1 MRRRLL
7 RHLTVFVT
15 GLALATGLLTVA
27 TVPAQA
33 ASFTVS
39 IGASTTVA
47 VVGGKVTFSG
57 KVSPKPSKR
66 TVYLQRRNVGST
78 SWTTVKKFTVA
89 KSGAYKVTTTLT
101 SDRDRYYRIY
111 KPKSSGRRAGHSRAI
126 QLIVD
131 PAPVSTPSTLLSL
144 SPTTS
149 PLAGGTTVTVTGT
162 GLSGTT
168 KVTVTPQVRADYTA
182 DGSGAFPELIA
193 GFVVGSDGQLEITT
207 PASLAGTNLVKIYT
221 AGGTLTSTLTY
232 ARTAHA
238 PTTFEKQVLDQVN
251 LRRSSK
257 QTCRGTS
264 MPAVSALT
272 WDDEFAD
279 LTLSHAKDLA
289 ARQGAGYSGLS
300 HTTFGLKEWYHRIY
314 LAGYGGAFSEDLALS
329 PAGYSASQVVQQ
341 WMDSTSGHC
350 ESVMDGDWTKVGIGV
365 ARGLWGSQSSIFT
378 NLDLR

>member
-1 MRRRLL
+1 MRRRVI
-7 RHLTVFVT
+7 RHLTAFVT

-33 ASFTVS
+33 STFKVS

-47 VVGGKVTFSG
+47 VVGGKVTFRG

-66 TVYLQRRNVGST
+66 TAYLQRRNVGST

-89 KSGAYKVTTTLT
+89 KSGTYKVTTTLT

-111 KPKSSGRRAGHSRAI
+111 KPKSSGRKAGHSRAI

-131 PAPVSTPSTLLSL
+131 PAPISTPSSLLSL
-144 SPTTS
+144 SPATS
-149 PLAGGTTVTVTGT
+149 PLSGGTMVTVMGK

-182 DGSGAFPELIA
+182 DGSGAFPELTA
-193 GFVVGSDGQLEITT
+193 GFVVRSDSKLEITT
-207 PASLAGTNLVKIYT
+207 PASLAGTNHVKIYT
-221 AGGTLTSTLTY
+221 PGGTLTASLTY
-232 ARTAHA
+232 ARAAHA
-238 PTTFEKQVLDQVN
+238 PTTFEQQVLDQVN

-264 MPAVSALT
+264 MPAVGALT
-272 WDDEFAD
+272 WDNEFAD

-289 ARQGAGYSGLS
+289 ARQGAGYNGLS
-300 HTTFGLKEWYHRIY
+300 HTTYGLKEWYHRIY

-341 WMDSTSGHC
+341 WMNSTSGHC
-350 ESVMDGDWTKVGIGV
+350 ESVMDDDWTKVGIGV
-365 ARGLWGSQSSIFT
+365 AGGRWGSQSSIFT

>member
-1 MRRRLL
+1 MRRRLI
-7 RHLTVFVT
+7 RHLPAFVA
-15 GLALATGLLTVA
+15 GLALATGLLAVA

-33 ASFTVS
+33 ATFKVS
-39 IGASTTVA
+39 VGASTTVA

-89 KSGAYKVTTTLT
+89 RSGTYKVTTTLT

-111 KPKSSGRRAGHSRAI
+111 KPKSSGRKAGHSRAI

-221 AGGTLTSTLTY
+221 AGGTPTSTLTY

-264 MPAVSALT
+264 MPAVGALT

>member
-1 MRRRLL
+1 MRRRLF
-7 RHLTVFVT
+7 RHLTAFVT

-33 ASFTVS
+33 ATFKVS

-78 SWTTVKKFTVA
+78 SWTTVTKFTVA
-89 KSGAYKVTTTLT
+89 KSGTYKVTTTLT

-111 KPKSSGRRAGHSRAI
+111 KPKSSGRKAGHSRAI

-131 PAPVSTPSTLLSL
+131 PAPPSTPSSLLSL
-144 SPTTS
+144 SPATS
-149 PLAGGTTVTVTGT
+149 PLSGGTTLTVTGT

-168 KVTVTPQVRADYTA
+168 KVTVTPQVKADYTA
-182 DGSGAFPELIA
+182 DGSGAFPELTA
-193 GFVVGSDGQLEITT
+193 GFAASSDSQLEITT
-207 PASLAGTNLVKIYT
+207 PASLAGTNLLKIYT
-221 AGGTLTSTLTY
+221 AGGTLTATLTY
-232 ARTAHA
+232 ARTAHD
-238 PTTFEKQVLDQVN
+238 PTSFEKQVLDQVN

-264 MPAVSALT
+264 MPAVGALT
-272 WDDEFAD
+272 WDDEYAD
-279 LTLSHAKDLA
+279 LALSHAKDLS
-289 ARQGAGYSGLS
+289 ARQGAGYNGLS
-300 HTTFGLKEWYHRIY
+300 HTTYGLKEWYHRIY
-314 LAGYGGAFSEDLALS
+314 LAGYGGAISEDLALS

-341 WMDSTSGHC
+341 WMSSTSGHC
-350 ESVMDGDWTKVGIGV
+350 ESVMDGEWTKGGIGV
-365 ARGLWGSQSSIFT
+365 ASGLWGSQSSIFT